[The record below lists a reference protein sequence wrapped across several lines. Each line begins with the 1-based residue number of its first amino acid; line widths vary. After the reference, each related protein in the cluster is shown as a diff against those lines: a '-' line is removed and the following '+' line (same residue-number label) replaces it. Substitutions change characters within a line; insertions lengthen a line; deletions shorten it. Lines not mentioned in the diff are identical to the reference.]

1 MKEILIQIIGDYV
14 ISDYSWLDVPWCFSA
29 LILTICLLSV
39 SFGLL
44 SFMSRFSR

>member
-1 MKEILIQIIGDYV
+1 MKEILINIIGEYV

-29 LILTICLLSV
+29 LLLVVSVFATI
-39 SFGLL
+39 FGLL